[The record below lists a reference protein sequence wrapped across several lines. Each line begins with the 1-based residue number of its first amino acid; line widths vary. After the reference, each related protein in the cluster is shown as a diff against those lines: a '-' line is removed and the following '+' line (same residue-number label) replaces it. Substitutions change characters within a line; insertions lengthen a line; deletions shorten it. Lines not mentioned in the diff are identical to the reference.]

1 MTASALPLDEEE
13 AVLTHDLELVVDP
26 HADDK
31 FRPSWA
37 PRGPRRETCCT
48 ASRTRWPCRTPCRH
62 PRCSPS
68 SSWRAHQAGRPRSAS
83 SPSPSQPWKEA
94 ILLDRRPVEFPL
106 PEERG
111 PRLAC
116 LHVVSVSA
124 LDRLVIISLTEALQK
139 YPFNKEANDYLSY
152 LTVKSPRRPKLK
164 RGFEELP

>member
-1 MTASALPLDEEE
+1 MNVGHSSGTVWNLSGTFTPLTSSARLGHHAHRKEGRLSERRQELPELPE
-13 AVLTHDLELVVDP
+13 HLVVT
-26 HADDK
+26 
-31 FRPSWA
+31 
-37 PRGPRRETCCT
+37 RRTSVC
-48 ASRTRWPCRTPCRH
+48 
-62 PRCSPS
+62 CSPS

-152 LTVKSPRRPKLK
+152 LTVKSPRRPKL
-164 RGFEELP
+164 